1 MVQFSF
7 IRDLAR
13 KQLTEY
19 MDQCSGTKAIV
30 WDEALT
36 GPVDLVANSPARA
49 MATKEFEHRPVGYA
63 PRNWW
68 VVHPWVGWLVSMG
81 LVGHDSEESLLLL
94 GGGDTR
100 V

>member
-36 GPVDLVANSPARA
+36 GPVDLVANYQFLREREVIKMFPLSPGRVPQSGA
-49 MATKEFEHRPVGYA
+49 KNIIFIVRPEVKLMDVIASNVQG
-63 PRNWW
+63 
-68 VVHPWVGWLVSMG
+68 
-81 LVGHDSEESLLLL
+81 
-94 GGGDTR
+94 
-100 V
+100 